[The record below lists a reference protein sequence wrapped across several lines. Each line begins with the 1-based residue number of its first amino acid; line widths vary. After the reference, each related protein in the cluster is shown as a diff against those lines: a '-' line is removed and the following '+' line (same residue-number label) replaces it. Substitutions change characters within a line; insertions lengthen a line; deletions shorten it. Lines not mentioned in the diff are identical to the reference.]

1 MNLQRARGA
10 WALGWVL
17 ASACAAPAAG
27 AAAPAGPVPVT
38 MWRHETGDGE
48 MKASADAVARF
59 NHKQSRYRIVTETL
73 PQGSYR
79 QSVVAAAMTR
89 KLPCV
94 LDLDQPAV
102 ANFAWA
108 GHIQPLEGAL
118 RPAGADALIPGARS
132 HYKGRLYA
140 VAQFDV
146 SLALFARRSVLARHG
161 IRLATLAQPYS
172 SAVFRDILRTL
183 KGAGYR
189 FPLDLNGQWGGEW
202 VSYAFSPWLQSAG
215 ADLIDR
221 GSYTRVDGVL
231 NSDTALRVLDYY
243 QSLFTERLASRK
255 PVDDRS
261 FPGGRS
267 AFHYS
272 GSWSAPDYLKMFG
285 ADLVAMPP
293 PDFGGGPKVGSGSWQ
308 WAVSSSCPHP
318 EGARLFL
325 EHLISTDEIARF
337 SEATGMMPT
346 SAEAATATT
355 LYRPGG
361 ASRDFFEFARALAVP
376 RPETPGYP
384 MISSSFERALK
395 DVREGA
401 DAADALDR
409 AVEAIQQDLKRNR
422 NYGF

>member
-1 MNLQRARGA
+1 MNWPRSWGA
-10 WALGWVL
+10 WALGL
-17 ASACAAPAAG
+17 AWTCGFTAAG
-27 AAAPAGPVPVT
+27 ASTPAAPLPVT
-38 MWRHETGDGE
+38 LWRHETGDSE
-48 MKASADAVARF
+48 MNASADAVARF
-59 NHKQSRYRIVTETL
+59 NQKQSRYRIVTETL
-73 PQGSYR
+73 PQGSYQ
-79 QSVVAAAMTR
+79 QSVVAAALTR

-118 RPAGADALIPGARS
+118 RPAGVDALIPGARS

-146 SLALFARRSVLARHG
+146 SLALFARKSVLARHG
-161 IRLATLAQPYS
+161 VRVATLAQPYT
-172 SAVFRDILRTL
+172 AMEFRDILRRL

-202 VSYAFSPWLQSAG
+202 VSYAFAPWLQSAG

-221 GSYTRVDGVL
+221 RSLKRVDGVL
-231 NSDTALRVLDYY
+231 NSDTALQVLDYY
-243 QSLFTERLASRK
+243 QSLFTEQLASRK
-255 PVDDRS
+255 PVDDQS
-261 FPGGRS
+261 FPSGRS
-267 AFHYS
+267 VFHYT
-272 GSWSAPDYLKMFG
+272 GSWSAPEHQKKLG

-293 PDFGGGPKVGSGSWQ
+293 PDFGQGPKVGSGSWQ

-318 EGARLFL
+318 EGARLFI
-325 EHLISTDEIARF
+325 EHLISTNEIARF
-337 SEATGMMPT
+337 SDATGMIPT
-346 SAEAATATT
+346 SAAAAEATT
-355 LYRPGG
+355 GYRTGG

-395 DVREGA
+395 DVREGG

-422 NYGF
+422 HYGF

>member
-1 MNLQRARGA
+1 MNWKLAPCAR
-10 WALGWVL
+10 ALGLIL
-17 ASACAAPAAG
+17 ACCTTASI
-27 AAAPAGPVPVT
+27 AAAPGVSQTVT
-38 MWRHETGDGE
+38 LWRHETGDSE
-48 MKASADAVARF
+48 MKASAEAVARF
-59 NHKQSRYRIVTETL
+59 NQKQSRYRIVTETL
-73 PQGSYR
+73 PQGSYL

-89 KLPCV
+89 QLPCI

-108 GHIQPLEGAL
+108 GHIQSLEGAL

-132 HYKGRLYA
+132 LYKGRLHA

-146 SLALFARRSVLARHG
+146 SLALFARKSVLASHG
-161 IRLATLAQPYS
+161 IRVATLAQPYT
-172 SAVFRDILRTL
+172 AAEFRDILRRL
-183 KGAGYR
+183 KRSGYR
-189 FPLDLNGQWGGEW
+189 FPVDLNGQWGGEW
-202 VSYAFSPWLQSAG
+202 VTYAFSPWLQSAG

-221 GSYTRVDGVL
+221 GSYTRVNGVL

-243 QSLFTERLASRK
+243 ASLFTERLASRK
-255 PVDDRS
+255 PVDDQS
-261 FPGGRS
+261 FPRGLS
-267 AFHYS
+267 VFHYT
-272 GSWSAPDYLKMFG
+272 GSWSAPDYLKKFG
-285 ADLVAMPP
+285 ADLAVMPP
-293 PDFGGGPKVGSGSWQ
+293 PSFGAGPKVGSGSWQ

-346 SAEAATATT
+346 SEAAADATT

-361 ASRDFFEFARALAVP
+361 ASRHLFDFARMLAIP
-376 RPETPGYP
+376 RPETAGYP

-395 DVREGA
+395 DVREGG

>member
-1 MNLQRARGA
+1 MNGQRTRRACALALA
-10 WALGWVL
+10 WACGFTG
-17 ASACAAPAAG
+17 AGAGTPAA
-27 AAAPAGPVPVT
+27 PVPVT
-38 MWRHETGDGE
+38 LWRHETADTE
-48 MKASADAVARF
+48 MNASAAAVARF
-59 NHKQSRYRIVTETL
+59 NQKQSRWRIVTETL
-73 PQGSYR
+73 PQGSYQ
-79 QSVVAAAMTR
+79 QSVAAAAMTR

-118 RPAGADALIPGARS
+118 RPAGVDALIPGARS
-132 HYKGRLYA
+132 HYKGQLYA

-146 SLALFARRSVLARHG
+146 SLALFARKSVLARHG
-161 IRLATLAQPYS
+161 VRTATLAQPYT
-172 SAVFRDILRTL
+172 AVEFRDILRRL
-183 KGAGYR
+183 KAAGYR
-189 FPLDLNGQWGGEW
+189 FPLDVNGQWGGEW
-202 VSYAFSPWLQSAG
+202 VSYAFGPWLQSAG

-221 GSYTRVDGVL
+221 RSYTRVDGVL

-243 QSLFTERLASRK
+243 QSLFTEKLASRK
-255 PVDDRS
+255 PVDDQS
-261 FPGGRS
+261 FPSGRS
-267 AFHYS
+267 AFHYT
-272 GSWSAPDYLKMFG
+272 GSWSAPEHQKKFG

-293 PDFGGGPKVGSGSWQ
+293 PDFGRGPKVGSGSWQ
-308 WAVSSSCPHP
+308 WAISSSCPYP
-318 EGARLFL
+318 EGARLFI

-337 SEATGMMPT
+337 SDATGMIPT
-346 SAEAATATT
+346 SAAAAEATT
-355 LYRPGG
+355 GYRPGG

-395 DVREGA
+395 DVREGG

-422 NYGF
+422 HYGF